1 MPMFHRRRPTVPSAA
16 AIAVTAWVMA
26 LAHSGAA
33 AADDFETAGDV
44 LAVLLP
50 LSAGYCAVRQGEG
63 GDFLAGFLAQGV
75 VVGGLKYGLGESDLN
90 QRPNGQYQGFP
101 SGHMSAATFGAT
113 SLAQKCFPETPALG
127 ALAYGLAL
135 AVGASR
141 IEADK
146 HNAGQVAVGAVIGYF
161 ANGVTVS
168 AGPGSFSLGYTL
180 NF

>member
-1 MPMFHRRRPTVPSAA
+1 MMAGPTVQP
-16 AIAVTAWVMA
+16 A
-26 LAHSGAA
+26 LAGGTQTVE
-33 AADDFETAGDV
+33 DIGDF
-44 LAVLLP
+44 LSVLLP
-50 LSAGYCAVRQGEG
+50 LSAGYCAVQQGEG
-63 GDFLAGFLAQGV
+63 ADFLAGFLAQGV

-90 QRPNGQYQGFP
+90 QRPNGEYQGFP

-113 SLAQKCFPETPALG
+113 SLARKCVPERPVLG

-146 HNAGQVAVGAVIGYF
+146 HNAGQVAAGAVIGYF

-180 NF
+180 HF